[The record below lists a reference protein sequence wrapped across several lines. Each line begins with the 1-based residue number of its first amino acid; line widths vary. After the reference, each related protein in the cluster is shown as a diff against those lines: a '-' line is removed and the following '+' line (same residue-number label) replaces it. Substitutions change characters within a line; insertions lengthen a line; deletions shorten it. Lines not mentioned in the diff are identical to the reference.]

1 MMVITHL
8 RAYQADKTTGR
19 IMVEG
24 MVLGQTLEDIGRPS
38 GIKIPAE
45 TCIPE
50 GVYRVAIT
58 LSARFKRPMILLYTN
73 PKDFTCD
80 YENIKFSGIR
90 VHSGH
95 KTQHTEG
102 CVLITDSISLQNLE
116 NIIGKALNNREPV
129 TWTITRDQ
137 Q

>member
-1 MMVITHL
+1 MVITHL
-8 RAYQADKTTGR
+8 RTYQADKTTGR

-24 MVLGQTLEDIGRPS
+24 RVLGNTLEDVGRPR

-80 YENIKFSGIR
+80 HDHMLFSGIR
-90 VHSGH
+90 VHSGT
-95 KTQHTEG
+95 KTQQTEG
-102 CVLITDSISLQNLE
+102 CVLIPDPISLQNLE
-116 NIIGKALNNREPV
+116 NIIGLALNNGESV